1 MNDFWNERF
10 SRPGFIYGTEPNDFF
25 KQEIQK
31 LTPGKLLLPAEG
43 EGRNA
48 VFAAGRG
55 WDVTAFD
62 PSDAGIS
69 KAMRLAA
76 EKGVAIHYLLADF
89 DSIELPEKSF
99 DVLALIYAHTYN
111 WKKVYA
117 DLIRLL
123 KPGGIIIIEV
133 FNKSQIKNTSGGPK
147 DPDMLPTAPLLE
159 KALAGLS
166 SLKVWEEQVILSE
179 GENHQGL
186 ADVVRCV
193 AQK

>member
-1 MNDFWNERF
+1 MNEFWNERF
-10 SRPGFIYGTEPNDFF
+10 SRPGYIYGTEPNDFF

-48 VFAAGRG
+48 VYAATRG

-62 PSDAGIS
+62 PSDAGKT
-69 KAMRLAA
+69 KAMHLAA
-76 EKGVAIHYLLADF
+76 EKGVTFQYLLADF
-89 DSIELPEKSF
+89 DSVELPKQSF
-99 DVLALIYAHTYN
+99 DVLALIYAHTYD
-111 WKKVYA
+111 WQTVYPN
-117 DLIRLL
+117 LIKSL

-147 DPDMLPTAPLLE
+147 DPEMLPTAPLLE

-166 SLKVWEEQVILSE
+166 SLKVWEEQIILSE